1 MKIALI
7 VVIIACTVAVNI
19 LYHKI
24 FDVTYF
30 GCRAILTEWMVCIII
45 GYFLG
50 GWLFSLLG
58 LL

>member
-1 MKIALI
+1 MKPLLI
-7 VVIIACTVAVNI
+7 VVILVCTVGVNM

-30 GCRAILTEWMVCIII
+30 GCRAVLTEWIVCIII

-50 GWLFSLLG
+50 GWLCSLLG